1 MRDNESPPRGRAL
14 VRLVVGLAA
23 LLLAWLTEPTDP
35 EAPPEAPPAAT
46 RVHSGPQAAHG

>member
-14 VRLVVGLAA
+14 VRLLVGLAA

-35 EAPPEAPPAAT
+35 EASPAAS
-46 RVHSGPQAAHG
+46 RLHAEPQVVRG